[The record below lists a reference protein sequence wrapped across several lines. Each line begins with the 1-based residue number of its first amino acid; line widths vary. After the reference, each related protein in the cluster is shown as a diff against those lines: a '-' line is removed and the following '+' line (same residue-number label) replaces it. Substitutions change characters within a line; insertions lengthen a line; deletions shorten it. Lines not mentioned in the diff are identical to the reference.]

1 MNQPTRTRL
10 PGARMLFDDL
20 IAVHQVQGYDV
31 HQDGLFLPFHRLM
44 LHAHE
49 KLLRDVC
56 GYEGRQP

>member
-1 MNQPTRTRL
+1 
-10 PGARMLFDDL
+10 MLFDDL